1 MGEPVFPSCFLT
13 WGQTMVEIM
22 KLMVTSFQRQALLPS
37 VTLTLHQA
45 TMTHTSTKDSWTHR
59 QVWVSV
65 LWGQCSFL
73 LVPGAHEVLFVPS
86 KCLFPQSYVSSAG
99 SVVGL
104 MATSSKGAYAIP
116 RSFAPRVPAPVV
128 GNCSHIPPQE
138 TLKHSK
144 AGLAKSLWSL
154 LVSTRFCLSPPRMS
168 GSYGVWF

>member
-22 KLMVTSFQRQALLPS
+22 KLVVTSFQRQALLPS

-45 TMTHTSTKDSWTHR
+45 TMTHTSPKDSWTHR

-116 RSFAPRVPAPVV
+116 RSFASRVPAPVV

-168 GSYGVWF
+168 GSYGV